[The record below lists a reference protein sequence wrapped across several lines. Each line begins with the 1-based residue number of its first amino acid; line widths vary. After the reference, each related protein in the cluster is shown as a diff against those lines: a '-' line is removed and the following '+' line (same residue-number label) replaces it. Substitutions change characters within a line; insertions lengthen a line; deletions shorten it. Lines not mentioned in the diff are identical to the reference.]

1 MIYSNAKM
9 AYDLAAR
16 QWQSLTEQS
25 DDLLMTLALVVGSA
39 WLAMSVLAATLDWL
53 SARSGR
59 SKPVR
64 TSTPPRIAPSRR
76 FNVPKREPLTTGLR
90 LYRLRD

>member
-1 MIYSNAKM
+1 MIYSNAKI
-9 AYDLAAR
+9 AYDLAAQ
-16 QWQSLTEQS
+16 QWQSLTTPS

-53 SARSGR
+53 SARNGR

-64 TSTPPRIAPSRR
+64 ASTRQRIAPSRGL
-76 FNVPKREPLTTGLR
+76 NIPKRERPIAGLR